1 MSNQTKKDNKDID
14 TDEPPRISVEFWSAH
29 VALTSQW
36 LKAQA
41 LLEHIG
47 EFVPSTEWLE
57 EEIRSILPN
66 SDVEAIDLN
75 GTQDHFHIR
84 IIDESFSSMRPLQRQ
99 KLILNHFKDYI
110 PSPIHAIDLKCMTPQ
125 QPKQQAIPFFIRML
139 AEPESISSGFKN
151 IRIRSEENELDP
163 RRIASYSR

>member
-1 MSNQTKKDNKDID
+1 LSNQTKKDNKDID
-14 TDEPPRISVEFWSAH
+14 ADEPPRISVEFWSAH

-41 LLEHIG
+41 LLGHIG
-47 EFVPSTEWLE
+47 EFMPSTEWLE

-125 QPKQQAIPFFIRML
+125 QAQTAGDTVFHPHAGGTGIHIK
-139 AEPESISSGFKN
+139 
-151 IRIRSEENELDP
+151 RIQKHQNKE
-163 RRIASYSR
+163 

>member
-1 MSNQTKKDNKDID
+1 MSNQSKKDNKDID

-47 EFVPSTEWLE
+47 EFMPSTEWLE

-99 KLILNHFKDYI
+99 KLILNHFKVNKIILLMINIVEMYI
-110 PSPIHAIDLKCMTPQ
+110 YIIFIT
-125 QPKQQAIPFFIRML
+125 FF
-139 AEPESISSGFKN
+139 EKN
-151 IRIRSEENELDP
+151 GNVIICFNK
-163 RRIASYSR
+163 